1 MAEQT
6 FGMSR
11 EGPLLVAS
19 FALQPASL
27 NKPPSDWSSHRRG
40 DLKVTTHSER
50 LPTCCRLHPAA
61 VFLAL
66 KSCKNIDLLEYPPL

>member
-27 NKPPSDWSSHRRG
+27 NKRPSDWSSNRRG
-40 DLKVTTHSER
+40 DLKVTTQ
-50 LPTCCRLHPAA
+50 
-61 VFLAL
+61 
-66 KSCKNIDLLEYPPL
+66 